1 MPQNIEKDFL
11 KAAQKLKQKNKRILW
26 QRICA
31 FLFLAMTIAAGVIYL
46 QFKDKISFRIND
58 IDPNLK
64 ILLISIVG
72 LVLVFGLAVYFIN
85 LQAASK
91 KNSHKKS
98 PFVSSKY
105 LLIFSLLLIVIIHQ
119 TGLLTRLLYN
129 PQPPLLTS
137 PWPWQN
143 QETIHPV
150 VASLTP
156 EIEKNIKSVA
166 EYIAQKESDPY
177 LRVKALHDYVI
188 NRVTYDLD
196 VLKGT
201 TGVRPSQDAQTVFS
215 TRKAV
220 CEGYA
225 NLFTALGRAIGIN
238 VVVIEGDIRQD
249 LAPLDV
255 IPEISRLL
263 DSNYNWTRHAWN
275 AVKVSDNWQLVD
287 TTWDD
292 SDLNQYRSDYL
303 MPPPKV
309 IAISHFPEYSGW
321 QLLDSLKDKISF
333 EKQLILT
340 PKFFTEGLE
349 VISPTDYN
357 ANVTKTSLIE
367 IKKPTNYQ
375 NKILAKFEK
384 GKDSGFSL
392 KSENSF
398 TSQNKNDLKECQT
411 QQNEGEMITIS
422 CQFSGTGDYQVHL
435 VSLKQENNNSKK
447 AFIYLGKLRFR
458 VI

>member
-11 KAAQKLKQKNKRILW
+11 KATQKLKQKNRRILW
-26 QRICA
+26 QRIWA
-31 FLFLAMTIAAGVIYL
+31 FLFLAMTVAAVVVYL
-46 QFKDKISFRIND
+46 QFKDKISFRIED

-137 PWPWQN
+137 PWSWQN

-201 TGVRPSQDAQTVFS
+201 TGVRPSQDAQH
-215 TRKAV
+215 
-220 CEGYA
+220 C
-225 NLFTALGRAIGIN
+225 
-238 VVVIEGDIRQD
+238 
-249 LAPLDV
+249 
-255 IPEISRLL
+255 
-263 DSNYNWTRHAWN
+263 
-275 AVKVSDNWQLVD
+275 
-287 TTWDD
+287 
-292 SDLNQYRSDYL
+292 
-303 MPPPKV
+303 
-309 IAISHFPEYSGW
+309 
-321 QLLDSLKDKISF
+321 
-333 EKQLILT
+333 
-340 PKFFTEGLE
+340 FF
-349 VISPTDYN
+349 Y
-357 ANVTKTSLIE
+357 
-367 IKKPTNYQ
+367 
-375 NKILAKFEK
+375 
-384 GKDSGFSL
+384 
-392 KSENSF
+392 
-398 TSQNKNDLKECQT
+398 
-411 QQNEGEMITIS
+411 
-422 CQFSGTGDYQVHL
+422 
-435 VSLKQENNNSKK
+435 
-447 AFIYLGKLRFR
+447 
-458 VI
+458 